1 MSNRVQRVAAYAVI
15 VRGDLILLSRL
26 APRVSR
32 QEAWTLPGGGLD
44 HGEDPRDAVV
54 REVHEETG
62 LDVTIGETART
73 YSLHL
78 PDTWRRGRRV
88 DAHSLR
94 IVYDGW
100 VPADSPEPHVVEVD
114 GSTVEAAWQP
124 LAGVLDGSV
133 PTVSLVKEA
142 LAGYRPFRLQRV
154 AAYAL
159 IRRETPVPAVL
170 LTRISPRGFHTGQ
183 WALPGGGVEHGEAPA
198 AAVVREVLEET
209 GVTCTVGGL
218 LTAGDVSVRGNAP
231 SGRDEEFHSVGLV
244 YDATVPDGTDT
255 FTVEQDGTTD
265 AVAWVPLAD
274 VDSGAVPVV
283 DLVREALSQPSSL
296 AL

>member
-1 MSNRVQRVAAYAVI
+1 MVNRVQRVAAYAVI
-15 VRGDLILLSRL
+15 VRGGEILLSRL
-26 APRVSR
+26 APRVSS
-32 QEAWTLPGGGLD
+32 QEVWTLPGGGLD

-73 YSLHL
+73 NSLHL

-100 VPADSPEPHVVEVD
+100 VAPDAPEPRVLEVD
-114 GSTVEAAWQP
+114 GSTIEAAWKP

-133 PTVSLVKEA
+133 PTASLVRDA
-142 LAGYRPFRLQRV
+142 LDGYRPFRFQRV

-159 IRRETPVPAVL
+159 VRREAPEPAVL
-170 LTRISPRGFHTGQ
+170 LTRISHRGFHTGQ

-209 GVTCTVGGL
+209 GVTCTVGAL
-218 LTAGDVSVRGNAP
+218 RTAGDVHVRGTAP
-231 SGRDEEFHSVGLV
+231 SGRDEELHSVGLV
-244 YDATVPDGTDT
+244 YDATVPADTDT
-255 FTVEQDGTTD
+255 FTVERDGTTD
-265 AVAWVPLAD
+265 AVAWVPLRDIA
-274 VDSGAVPVV
+274 SGATPVV
-283 DLVREALSQPSSL
+283 DLVRL
-296 AL
+296 ALERELADLS

>member
-15 VRGDLILLSRL
+15 VRGEEILLSRL

-62 LDVTIGETART
+62 LDVTIGETAHT

-100 VPADSPEPHVVEVD
+100 VPLDSPEPHVVEVD
-114 GSTVEAAWQP
+114 GSTVEAAWKP
-124 LAGVLDGSV
+124 LAGVLDESV
-133 PTVSLVKEA
+133 PTVSLVREA
-142 LAGYRPFRLQRV
+142 LAGYRPFRFQRV

-159 IRRETPVPAVL
+159 IRRETPEPAVL
-170 LTRISPRGFHTGQ
+170 LTRISPQGFHTGQ
-183 WALPGGGVEHGEAPA
+183 WALPGGGVDHGEAPA

-209 GVTCTVGGL
+209 GVTCVVGRL
-218 LTAGDVSVRGNAP
+218 LTAGDVSIRGTAP
-231 SGRDEEFHSVGLV
+231 SGRDEDFHSVGLV
-244 YDATVPDGTDT
+244 YDATVPPGTDT
-255 FTVEQDGTTD
+255 FTVERDGTTD

-274 VDSGAVPVV
+274 VAAGTVPVV
-283 DLVREALSQPSSL
+283 DLVREALTTVD
-296 AL
+296 A